1 METKKPVPLWKGIV
15 GTAVSAFSLI
25 LVAMIT
31 IIIYA
36 VNKSMEVWLIALL
49 LIAGIICL
57 VSFIISLVNLS
68 DAKEYKRQNNAVENN
83 SKPIKEDP
91 NKIELLRKLLTEG
104 KITIEEYDELKK

>member
-1 METKKPVPLWKGIV
+1 MENKKPVPLWKGIV
-15 GTAVSAFSLI
+15 GTAVSAFALI

-36 VNKSMEVWLIALL
+36 VNKSMEVWLITLL

-91 NKIELLRKLLTEG
+91 NKIELLRKLLAEG